1 MNCLE
6 KHKTNINSYKRKH
19 KEFIKNNK
27 LILKS
32 QKRFKSEYDN
42 VFIEEINKIA
52 LSLNNDKRM
61 QLIAL
66 METYVITKENIKE
79 HNQSWPQVFNHP
91 YRILIIGSSGYGNTN
106 SLFNLIINQTD
117 IDNFDL
123 YA

>member
-19 KEFIKNNK
+19 KEFVKNNK

-32 QKRFKSEYDN
+32 QKRFKSEYHN